1 MLKGIG
7 KRIVMT
13 EKDYGLDLPIRIIG
27 ATFDASDKIKMII
40 KDRTNGT
47 TILEKEFGNITD
59 NTINFN
65 LTEEESLLF
74 RPTNYVYSLDW
85 YRNGEFL
92 CNIVPNGAFEVG
104 DKC

>member
-13 EKDYGLDLPIRIIG
+13 EGDYGLDLPIRIIG
-27 ATFDASDKIKMII
+27 ATFDSGDKIKMTI
-40 KDRTNGT
+40 KDKANGT
-47 TILEKEFGNITD
+47 TILEKEFDNIVN

-65 LTEEESLLF
+65 LTEQETKLF
-74 RPTNYVYSLDW
+74 KPINYVYSLDW
-85 YRNGEFL
+85 YRNEYFL
-92 CNIVPNGAFEVG
+92 CNIVPNGKFDVE

>member
-27 ATFDASDKIKMII
+27 ATFGISDKIKMTI
-40 KDRTNGT
+40 KDKRNG
-47 TILEKEFGNITD
+47 ILVLEKEFGNIID

-65 LTEEESLLF
+65 LSEDESLLF
-74 RPTNYVYSLDW
+74 QPSNYVYSLDW

-92 CNIVPNGAFEVG
+92 CNIVPNGIFEVE